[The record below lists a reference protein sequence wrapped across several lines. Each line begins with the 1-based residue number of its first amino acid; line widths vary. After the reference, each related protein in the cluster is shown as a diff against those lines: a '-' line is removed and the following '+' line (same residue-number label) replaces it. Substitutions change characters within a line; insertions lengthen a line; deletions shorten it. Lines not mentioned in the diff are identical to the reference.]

1 MNDSKNLQALKDRF
15 EAGALGKP
23 DFIRQAL
30 DVHRILFG
38 YVGVTQNTDVHEI
51 TITPEGVC
59 FLMGDE
65 RIRLF
70 APAEE
75 ARVAPIEVMNFGRY
89 EPEETRVMDLLSSGA
104 RNILDVGANIGWYSV
119 RFAKL
124 NSGAQVH
131 AFEPMPVSHAYLQ
144 RNVAAN
150 GVGAQVISY
159 NYGLSE
165 AGGSFEFFIAPT
177 GGTNASL
184 MNVADAADAHK
195 VTGLTLTLDQWCANQ
210 QLKPD
215 FIKCD
220 VEGAELLVFR
230 GGRETLKRDK
240 PIVFAELLRKWSKP
254 FGYHPNDMLSFFH
267 DLGYRC
273 YAVSQAGVRQIDE
286 VTDETPETNY
296 AFVHT
301 QAHASAIAALD
312 ALES

>member
-1 MNDSKNLQALKDRF
+1 MNQKLQDLKDQF
-15 EAGALGKP
+15 GAGSLAKP

-30 DVHRILFG
+30 DVHRHLFD
-38 YVGVTQNTDVHEI
+38 YVGITRSTDVHEI
-51 TITPEGVC
+51 SITPEGVS
-59 FLMGDE
+59 FVMGEE

-89 EPEETRVMDLLSSGA
+89 EPEETQVMDLLSA
-104 RNILDVGANIGWYSV
+104 DAKNILDVGANIGWYAV
-119 RFAKL
+119 RFAKR
-124 NSGAQVH
+124 QPEVRVH
-131 AFEPMPVSHAYLQ
+131 AFEPMPQAHAFLQ

-150 GVGAQVISY
+150 GVGHRVSSY

-184 MNVADAADAHK
+184 LNVAGAADARK
-195 VTGLTLTLDQWCANQ
+195 VMGLTLTLDQWVANQ

-240 PIVFAELLRKWSKP
+240 PIVFAELLRKWAKP
-254 FGYHPNDMLSFFH
+254 FGYHPNDMLNFFRE
-267 DLGYRC
+267 LGYRC
-273 YAVSQAGVRQIDE
+273 YAVGTSGVRRLDE

-296 AFVHT
+296 AFVHAE
-301 QAHASAIAALD
+301 AHGAAIAALE
-312 ALES
+312 ALK